1 MRKLKE
7 DLDCRIH
14 DQKLA
19 VNIHNIPDLECFRL
33 YFKGLVSE
41 ERVRGIMVNVA
52 GSGAAME
59 KRVLGPWL
67 AAYKERLRIG
77 GGI

>member
-1 MRKLKE
+1 MKE
-7 DLDCRIH
+7 DLDCQIH

-19 VNIHNIPDLECFRL
+19 VDIHKISDSECFRL

-52 GSGAAME
+52 GARAAME
-59 KRVLGPWL
+59 KRVSGPWPV
-67 AAYKERLRIG
+67 AYKERLRIG

>member
-1 MRKLKE
+1 MKE

-19 VNIHNIPDLECFRL
+19 VDIHNISDPKCFKL

-41 ERVRGIMVNVA
+41 ERVRGIMVNVVGA
-52 GSGAAME
+52 GAALE
-59 KRVLGPWL
+59 KRVSGLWS
-67 AAYKERLRIG
+67 AAYKHHLFL
-77 GGI
+77 